1 MVITMSP
8 ELAAYLAHLDKLDK
22 IEVLK
27 AKIAIDPVKAREE
40 AKRLRDKI
48 PPEEYAEYRRGDHIR
63 ARYLKTFEAGSPE
76 RQHVV
81 RALLHGQEYTLEIW
95 HTTKGGWGYSQGRVY
110 AGPDAGGPPL
120 AVVTRNY
127 SSFPFLFVAHPN
139 GHAYLVCGW
148 DYQGQTVIELDTG
161 ARRDSLSP
169 GGEVGGGFCW
179 ASMTFED
186 SQQMLIVDGCH
197 WACPYEYRFYDFS
210 QPLQGLPEIP
220 TFQGSQEVPVDADP
234 RLPTVAGDEIT
245 TYQTRRLTEEEEDQD
260 IAPGQ
265 VEVAAY
271 TVYRR
276 EGSRLVQARTWVSEA
291 EQAERL
297 QRTAAGRTWQ
307 EAVDTFKR
315 TDPLYLHLM
324 EATQGFPFD
333 RSKEVWIGQTYDGW
347 CPIWRGRERRYGL
360 RLAKGLEL
368 EFGEKDGPIHLWA
381 EGTPRPL
388 EVWHLRTLSNLK
400 LALRQAMQFLEARSD
415 AEIAREMLE
424 ARIQHPELWGAQR

>member
-1 MVITMSP
+1 MSITMSP
-8 ELAAYLAHLDKLDK
+8 LITYLAYVDKLEK
-22 IEVLK
+22 LK
-27 AKIAIDPVKAREE
+27 AEIAIDPVKAREE
-40 AKRLRDKI
+40 AERLRDKI
-48 PPEEYAEYRRGDHIR
+48 PPEEYAEYRRGDLIR
-63 ARYLKTFEAGSPE
+63 ARYLKTFEAGSPA
-76 RQHVV
+76 RRGGV

-95 HTTKGGWGYSQGRVY
+95 RTTQGRSGYSQGRVY
-110 AGPDAGGPPL
+110 AGPDAGGTPV

-161 ARRDSLSP
+161 ARRDFLSP

-179 ASMTFED
+179 AVMSFED

-210 QPLQGLPEIP
+210 RPLEGWPEIQ
-220 TFQGSQEVPVDADP
+220 TFQGAQEVPVDADP

-265 VEVAAY
+265 VEIAAY

-276 EGSRLVQARTWVSEA
+276 EGSRLVQVRTWVSDS

-297 QRTAAGRTWQ
+297 QRVAAARTWQ

-324 EATQGFPFD
+324 EATRGFPFE
-333 RSKEVWIGQTYDGW
+333 RPKEVWIGETYDGW

-381 EGTPRPL
+381 AGTPRPL
-388 EVWHLRTLSNLK
+388 DVWHLRTLSNLK
-400 LALRQAMQFLEARSD
+400 WALRQALQFLEAR
-415 AEIAREMLE
+415 AEEEIAKGLREV
-424 ARIQHPELWGAQR
+424 RWGAQR